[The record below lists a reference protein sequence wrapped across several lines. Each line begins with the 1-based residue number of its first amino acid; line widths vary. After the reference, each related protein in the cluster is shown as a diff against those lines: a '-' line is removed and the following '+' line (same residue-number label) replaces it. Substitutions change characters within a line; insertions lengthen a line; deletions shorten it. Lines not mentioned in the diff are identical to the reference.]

1 MTLNTSRLIA
11 LGLAAAA
18 LSIGAGLSSSAR
30 AHPHDI
36 LAQCQLPDGKW
47 VMCDETIHDTLTN
60 KHVKK
65 TSALRGP
72 AKLTTKPRAR

>member
-1 MTLNTSRLIA
+1 MTFDTSRLIA

-18 LSIGAGLSSSAR
+18 LSLGAGLSSSAR

-47 VMCDETIHDTLTN
+47 VMCDETIHDTLTG
-60 KHVKK
+60 KHVKE
-65 TSALRGP
+65 TSKIRGP
-72 AKLTTKPRAR
+72 GKLTTKPRSR

>member
-1 MTLNTSRLIA
+1 MKLGIGKRLITA
-11 LGLAAAA
+11 VALAAVVVTGFGPKAD
-18 LSIGAGLSSSAR
+18 

-47 VMCDETIHDTLTN
+47 VMCDQTIHDTLTG

-65 TSALRGP
+65 TSKGRPGN
-72 AKLTTKPRAR
+72 LTIAPRAK

>member
-1 MTLNTSRLIA
+1 MTFNTARLIA
-11 LGLAAAA
+11 LGLVAAGIS
-18 LSIGAGLSSSAR
+18 LVAGSSPSG

-65 TSALRGP
+65 SSAVRGP
-72 AKLTTKPRAR
+72 TGLKTKPRAK